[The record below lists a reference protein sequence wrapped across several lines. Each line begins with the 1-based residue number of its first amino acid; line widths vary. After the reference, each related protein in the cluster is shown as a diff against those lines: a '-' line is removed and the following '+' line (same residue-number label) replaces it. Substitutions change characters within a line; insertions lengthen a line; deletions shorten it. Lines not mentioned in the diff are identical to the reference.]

1 MKILHTYIL
10 ILMLFVICIILTIST
25 NRQYNRYVIEVEK
38 VKYLKDENFELEK
51 ELYEQDFERM
61 KDGQVIKYQ
70 DLVIDNLLREEEL
83 KYHPND
89 SLVVKIF

>member
-38 VKYLKDENFELEK
+38 VKFLKDENFELEK

>member
-83 KYHPND
+83 KYYPND

>member
-1 MKILHTYIL
+1 
-10 ILMLFVICIILTIST
+10 MLFVICIILTIST

-83 KYHPND
+83 KYYPND

>member
-38 VKYLKDENFELEK
+38 VKFLKDENFELEK
-51 ELYEQDFERM
+51 QLYEIDFERM

-83 KYHPND
+83 KYYPND

>member
-1 MKILHTYIL
+1 
-10 ILMLFVICIILTIST
+10 MLFVICIILTIST

>member
-1 MKILHTYIL
+1 
-10 ILMLFVICIILTIST
+10 MLFVICIILTIST

-38 VKYLKDENFELEK
+38 VKFLKDENFELEK
-51 ELYEQDFERM
+51 QLYEIDFERM

>member
-1 MKILHTYIL
+1 
-10 ILMLFVICIILTIST
+10 MLFVICIILTIST

-38 VKYLKDENFELEK
+38 VKFLKDENFELEK
-51 ELYEQDFERM
+51 QLYEIDFERM

-83 KYHPND
+83 KYYPND

>member
-38 VKYLKDENFELEK
+38 VKFLKDENFELEK
-51 ELYEQDFERM
+51 QLYEIDFERM